1 MENYPLFKPGYVFT
15 KSGSIPNYQPDRKY
29 HEMTLRLYF
38 ILVFTAALFG
48 HPAPG
53 WALDIAA
60 REVVLFDFQTWTV
73 LEEKDADKS
82 MPPSSMSKLMTA
94 YMLFDAIHSGA
105 ISLDDEFI
113 VSENA
118 WRKGGAASGGSTM
131 FLEPNTRV
139 RVEDLLRGIIIQ
151 SGNDACIVVA
161 ENMSGSEETFA
172 DEMNDR
178 ALDLGMTGSNFI
190 NATGLPDPD
199 HYMTARDLAILARQI
214 IVDFPEY
221 YSLYRETE
229 FTYNDI
235 KQFNR
240 NPLLYRPGGAD
251 GLKTGHTDAAGYGLT
266 ASAVRD
272 GRRLIMVANGME
284 STQARSEETA
294 RLMDWGF
301 RNFTNR
307 DLFREG
313 EVVSDAEVWLGLK
326 ETIPLIIEN
335 DVTVTI
341 PRRAWRNL
349 EVKAVYQGP
358 IPAPVVKGKKVAKL
372 VVALDNMQSLE
383 YDLVAGASVAK
394 LGFIGRIK
402 AAASQILFGFSSGS

>member
-1 MENYPLFKPGYVFT
+1 
-15 KSGSIPNYQPDRKY
+15 
-29 HEMTLRLYF
+29 MTLRHLLNSLLF
-38 ILVFTAALFG
+38 SALLIG
-48 HPAPG
+48 VTPAR
-53 WALDIAA
+53 ALDIAA
-60 REVVLFDFQTWTV
+60 REVLLVDFQTWTV
-73 LEEKDADKS
+73 LEEKDADGP

-94 YMLFDAIHSGA
+94 YMLFEAIHSGA

-139 RVEDLLRGIIIQ
+139 RVEDLLRGIIVQ

-161 ENMSGSEETFA
+161 ENMSGSEEAFA
-172 DEMNDR
+172 DEMNER
-178 ALDLGMTGSNFI
+178 ALDLGMTGSNFT
-190 NATGLPDPD
+190 NSTGLPDPD
-199 HYMTARDLAILARQI
+199 HYMTARDLALLARQI

-229 FTYNDI
+229 FTYNEI

-251 GLKTGHTDAAGYGLT
+251 GLKTGSTEAAGYGLT

-272 GRRLIMVANGME
+272 GRRLILVANGME
-284 STQARSEETA
+284 STQGRAEETA

-307 DLFREG
+307 DLFRAG
-313 EVVSDAEVWLGLK
+313 EVVSDAEVWLGQ
-326 ETIPLIIEN
+326 EESIPLVIEEY
-335 DVTVTI
+335 VTVTI
-341 PRRAWRNL
+341 PRRAWRTL
-349 EVKAVYQGP
+349 EVKAVYEGP
-358 IPAPVVKGKKVAKL
+358 IAAPIEEGASVAKL
-372 VVALDNMQSLE
+372 VIAGDDMEPLE
-383 YDLVAGASVAK
+383 YNLVAGASVAK
-394 LGFIGRIK
+394 LGFVGRIK